1 MIIDQYRA
9 DVRIRYEQYMSQ
21 LQKRTAEIQ
30 QVLFPEVVQFAPS
43 ETVMVEQLL
52 PRLSAMGFDL
62 CSLGQGSYAVNG
74 IPAGIQGID
83 YVQLLHSMVDD
94 AINSG
99 SDASDELNSSLAL
112 SMARQVAIPQGQI
125 LNNDEMENVVN
136 ELFACSNVNYTPDGH
151 PILAILPQHDI
162 EKLLG
167 G

>member
-1 MIIDQYRA
+1 M
-9 DVRIRYEQYMSQ
+9 
-21 LQKRTAEIQ
+21 
-30 QVLFPEVVQFAPS
+30 
-43 ETVMVEQLL
+43 
-52 PRLSAMGFDL
+52 
-62 CSLGQGSYAVNG
+62 
-74 IPAGIQGID
+74 
-83 YVQLLHSMVDD
+83 QLLHSMVDD